1 MATPTRRRRKNS
13 GEGDDVTDEGQGQEE
28 SGPEADA
35 PRSDSYLRSL
45 FWLLI
50 AASFFEGYDSSI
62 LALVLPDIQETFGVT
77 ESALGVSRGFVELGL
92 FFAFFL
98 ARLGDRIGRRALLLW
113 SVFGYTVFTTLTVVS
128 WDLVSFTIFQS
139 LARVFFG
146 AEYAVAVTMIIEE
159 FPVDR
164 RSGALGRLLMM
175 TAAGALAVG
184 VFLLLGIDQGPLE
197 WRILYLIGVIPLV
210 VLGWYRR
217 RVKETVRFQRF
228 QKAIRQGKHLRRRSF
243 WEPWAPEF
251 RGNLTLVGSL
261 HLLRALPVFG
271 ANAWFFFYAQR
282 EAGIDRTLM
291 FAIFIV
297 AFGLGLAGY
306 AVCGSLM
313 ERLGRRPTAMIYA
326 TGSVIFPI
334 MLFQSRTP
342 TLVGIG
348 LIAAVFF
355 GLGQQPLYGAMATE
369 LFPTKIRNQA
379 MAWSRNVF
387 EIGGFILGPLL
398 VGVLGDHYSG
408 ALGSIGDT
416 VTALIIIGFVPAVW
430 LFIRY
435 LPETRGRELDDG
447 ELEVEVDAEAEAA
460 GAPMDLEV
468 EGDGSTRDR
477 KPFHDRHRLN
487 LLGVAAGIAIVGLV
501 VGGLQAANDV
511 VRRPEGAAERFLRA
525 VSDSEEGTIEEYGTS
540 ELGAFLTDFEREDE
554 DEDFFLASEVGRSL
568 DDTDDGTARVP
579 FRVVLQDGEDTE
591 RYGTLL
597 ATQASGDEEPA
608 PWDVVALEGELT
620 QVPEG
625 APDPPIADQVPSG
638 GGPEPATAAMQT
650 WLVVIALAVGLAL
663 VLEGL
668 LKAAGGVQRQGRR
681 AGALHAE
688 SAE

>member
-1 MATPTRRRRKNS
+1 MTTPTRRKK
-13 GEGDDVTDEGQGQEE
+13 GD
-28 SGPEADA
+28 EADEKTSPRDDEVDS

-159 FPVDR
+159 FPVNR
-164 RSGALGRLLMM
+164 RSTALGRLLMM
-175 TAAGALAVG
+175 SAAGALAVG
-184 VFLLLGIDQGPLE
+184 VFLVFGIDQGPLE
-197 WRILYLIGVIPLV
+197 WRILYLIGVVPLI

-217 RVKETVRFQRF
+217 RIKETVRFQRF
-228 QKAIRQGKHLRRRSF
+228 QKEQKQGKHVKRRSF

-291 FAIFIV
+291 FAIFIG
-297 AFGLGLAGY
+297 AFGIGIGGF

-313 ERLGRRPTAMIYA
+313 ERIGRRPTAMIYA
-326 TGSVIFPI
+326 GGAVIFPI

-342 TLVGIG
+342 ILIAVGLV
-348 LIAAVFF
+348 AAVFF
-355 GLGQQPLYGAMATE
+355 GLGQQPIYGAMATE

-430 LFIRY
+430 LLIRY
-435 LPETRGRELDDG
+435 LPETRGRDLDDD
-447 ELEVEVDAEAEAA
+447 ELGTEAEAA
-460 GAPMDLEV
+460 GAAMELDV
-468 EGDGSTRDR
+468 DGDGDARVR
-477 KPFHDRHRLN
+477 RPFAERHRLT
-487 LLGVAAGIAIVGLV
+487 LLGVTVGLAIVGLV
-501 VGGLQAANDV
+501 VGGLQAANEV
-511 VRRPEGAAERFLRA
+511 VRRPEGATERFLRA
-525 VSDSEEGTIEEYGTS
+525 VSDEEEGTIDEYGNAQT
-540 ELGAFLTDFEREDE
+540 AAALTDFRRDDE
-554 DEDFFLASEVGRSL
+554 GDDFFVTSEVGRAIEQAGGS
-568 DDTDDGTARVP
+568 ARVP
-579 FRVVLQDGEDTE
+579 FRVVRQDADETE
-591 RYGTLL
+591 VFGVLRVREQEG
-597 ATQASGDEEPA
+597 AESPA
-608 PWDVVALEGELT
+608 PWNVEALDGELVP
-620 QVPEG
+620 VPEG
-625 APDPPIADQVPSG
+625 APEPSIADQVPSG

-650 WLVVIALAVGLAL
+650 WFVVIALAVGLAL

-681 AGALHAE
+681 AEALHAG

>member
-1 MATPTRRRRKNS
+1 M
-13 GEGDDVTDEGQGQEE
+13 
-28 SGPEADA
+28 
-35 PRSDSYLRSL
+35 
-45 FWLLI
+45 
-50 AASFFEGYDSSI
+50 
-62 LALVLPDIQETFGVT
+62 
-77 ESALGVSRGFVELGL
+77 
-92 FFAFFL
+92 
-98 ARLGDRIGRRALLLW
+98 
-113 SVFGYTVFTTLTVVS
+113 FGYTVFTTLTVVS

-159 FPVDR
+159 FPVRR

-175 TAAGALAVG
+175 MAAGALAVG
-184 VFLLLGIDQGPLE
+184 IFLLVGIDQGPLE
-197 WRILYLIGVIPLV
+197 WRILYLIGVIPLI

-217 RVKETVRFQRF
+217 RVKETVRFQKF
-228 QKAIRQGKHLRRRSF
+228 QKEQRQGGHVKRRSF

-326 TGSVIFPI
+326 SGAVIFPI

-355 GLGQQPLYGAMATE
+355 GLGQQPLFGAMATE

-416 VTALIIIGFVPAVW
+416 VTALVVIGFVPAVW

-447 ELEVEVDAEAEAA
+447 ELETEVEVGAEAA
-460 GAPMDLEV
+460 GAAMELDA
-468 EGDGSTRDR
+468 EGGGGARDR
-477 KPFHDRHRLN
+477 QPFAERHRLT
-487 LLGVAAGIAIVGLV
+487 LLGVTVALAIVGLV
-501 VGGLQAANDV
+501 VGGLQAANEV

-525 VSDSEEGTIEEYGTS
+525 VSDEEEGTIEDYGTP
-540 ELGAFLTDFEREDE
+540 ELAASLTDFERDDE
-554 DEDFFLASEVGRSL
+554 GDDFFVTSEVGRSL
-568 DDTDDGTARVP
+568 DQTDDGTARVP
-579 FRVVLQDGEDTE
+579 FRVVLQDSEETEVFGVLLVTEQEGE
-591 RYGTLL
+591 
-597 ATQASGDEEPA
+597 EEPA
-608 PWDVVALEGELT
+608 PWDVVALEGELVP
-620 QVPEG
+620 VPEG
-625 APDPPIADQVPSG
+625 APEPPIADQVPSG

-650 WLVVIALAVGLAL
+650 WFVVIALAVGLAL

-681 AGALHAE
+681 AEAVHAE

>member
-1 MATPTRRRRKNS
+1 MTTPTRRKKRDRHRDETADEKAS
-13 GEGDDVTDEGQGQEE
+13 PTDDVD
-28 SGPEADA
+28 S

-159 FPVDR
+159 FPVNR

-175 TAAGALAVG
+175 MAAGALAVG
-184 VFLLLGIDQGPLE
+184 IFLLLGIDQGPLE
-197 WRILYLIGVIPLV
+197 WRILYLIGVIPLI

-217 RVKETVRFQRF
+217 RVKETIRF
-228 QKAIRQGKHLRRRSF
+228 QKFQKALEQGKHVKRRSF

-326 TGSVIFPI
+326 SGAVIFPI

-355 GLGQQPLYGAMATE
+355 GLGQQPLFGAMATE

-416 VTALIIIGFVPAVW
+416 VTALVVIGFVPAVW

-447 ELEVEVDAEAEAA
+447 ELETEVEAEAA
-460 GAPMDLEV
+460 GASLDLDV
-468 EGDGSTRDR
+468 ENDDPGRDR
-477 KPFHDRHRLN
+477 RPFRERHRLN

-501 VGGLQAANDV
+501 VGGLQAANGV

-525 VSDSEEGTIEEYGTS
+525 TSDAEEGTIEEYGTP
-540 ELGAFLTDFEREDE
+540 ELAAFLTGFEREDQ
-554 DEDFFLASEVGRSL
+554 DEDFFVASEVGRAL
-568 DDTDDGTARVP
+568 DGTGDGTARVP
-579 FRVVLQDGEDTE
+579 FRIVLQDVGETE
-591 RYGTLL
+591 RYGILL
-597 ATQASGDEEPA
+597 VAQASGEEEPA
-608 PWDVVALEGELT
+608 PWDVVGLEGELI

-625 APDPPIADQVPSG
+625 APEPPIADQVPSG

-650 WLVVIALAVGLAL
+650 WLIVIALAVGLAL
-663 VLEGL
+663 LLEGL

-681 AGALHAE
+681 AEALHAG